1 MVEHIANVKEDNP
14 YSTDPCHSPMGMFL
28 PALRHE
34 PSPRLDAATR
44 AWLAGLAQAQ
54 WRRVEQGRP
63 APPRPAPPPGPCC
76 PARAAAL
83 RRGLSV

>member
-1 MVEHIANVKEDNP
+1 MVEHLANVKEDNP
-14 YSTDPCHSPMGMFL
+14 HSTDPCFSPVGMLL
-28 PALRHE
+28 PELPHE

-63 APPRPAPPPGPCC
+63 APPRPSSWSLLPCE
-76 PARAAAL
+76 REGRL
-83 RRGLSV
+83 LSAGV